1 MSWGEGLGLDLEGKH
16 GLGSEQGEAVS
27 RGQREEGAGDVMGT
41 MSGPTRNQLLE
52 LGIED
57 SFLHCSFINFYY
69 SNIFPWNAATFFLQ
83 IQDEFLEIHD

>member
-16 GLGSEQGEAVS
+16 GLDSEQGEVVS

-52 LGIED
+52 LG
-57 SFLHCSFINFYY
+57 
-69 SNIFPWNAATFFLQ
+69 
-83 IQDEFLEIHD
+83 